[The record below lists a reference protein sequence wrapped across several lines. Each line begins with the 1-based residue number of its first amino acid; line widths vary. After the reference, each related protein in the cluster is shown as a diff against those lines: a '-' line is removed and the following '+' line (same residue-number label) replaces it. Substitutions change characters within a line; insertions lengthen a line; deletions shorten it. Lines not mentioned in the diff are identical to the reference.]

1 MINIQPLDI
10 WSNGDTKTAVA
21 LSLYISYDDL
31 ATQAALVY
39 YLYDSTSAII
49 YEGQI
54 FFTGQEY
61 IDWGNSGDSNAEAY
75 TLAAAHLNI
84 TLDSGK

>member
-1 MINIQPLDI
+1 MKAIQPLEI
-10 WSNGDTKTAVA
+10 WSNGDTKTAIA

-39 YLYDSTSAII
+39 KLHDSMGTII

-54 FFTGQEY
+54 FFIDQEY
-61 IDWGNSGDSNAEAY
+61 INWGSSGNSNEEAY
-75 TLAAAHLNI
+75 TLAASHLNI
-84 TLDSGK
+84 TLA

>member
-1 MINIQPLDI
+1 MKQIVPLDI
-10 WSNGDTKTAVA
+10 WSDGDTKTAVTI
-21 LSLYISYDDL
+21 SLYISYDDL

-39 YLYDSTSAII
+39 KLLDSVGAII

-54 FFTGQEY
+54 LFTGQEY
-61 IDWGNSGDSNAEAY
+61 LDWGNSGDSNAEAY

-84 TLDSGK
+84 TLA